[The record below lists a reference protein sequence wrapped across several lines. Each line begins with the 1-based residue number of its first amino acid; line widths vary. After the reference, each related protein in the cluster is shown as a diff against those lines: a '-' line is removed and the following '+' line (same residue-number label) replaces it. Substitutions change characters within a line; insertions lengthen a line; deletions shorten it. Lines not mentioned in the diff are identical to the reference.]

1 MADLN
6 NYSITGR
13 ITKDAE
19 YKVLASGKG
28 LLTVSVANNTGYGEY
43 KKTLFIKVQQ
53 WGERGQ
59 NVAPYL
65 TKGALIGCAGELS
78 TNEWDT
84 KDGVHKTDLV
94 LTTNAIQILASK
106 SNEGKASNNSVE
118 DTDDP
123 VF

>member
-6 NYSITGR
+6 NYVITGR

-28 LLTVSVANNTGYGEY
+28 LLTVSVANNIGYGEY

-65 TKGALIGCAGELS
+65 TKGVLIGCAGELS

-84 KDGVHKTDLV
+84 KDGLHKTDLV
-94 LTTNAIQILASK
+94 LTTNAIQILSSK
-106 SNEGKASNNSVE
+106 NNDSSKLGNENAES
-118 DTDDP
+118 DP